1 MKKRKSLVAKFVAGF
16 IILGI
21 IICAVVTG
29 TGYVRYKSYIQQQ
42 YNKTAYQVV
51 EVFRD
56 YMSEEDIENYIR
68 LAEAYAAGEATDE
81 DVTILRHT
89 AAYRRQEK
97 LIYSLREKMGAND
110 IFMAYIDQDI
120 TNSYNGDRENWK
132 PLTYILDCYMQP
144 DLKYK
149 FGEQG
154 GFNPIYIE
162 EWQEMFRTGQPVDNY
177 FISESQF
184 GYNTCALY
192 PLTVDGKV
200 KGLLCV
206 EVPMTTLESA
216 LQEYLVYSIGGTVLC
231 VAFVL
236 AVYMAYLY
244 RKMVAPINLIAHEAG
259 SFLEN
264 NTEISERLGT
274 VSTGDEIQMLSD
286 AVLQMEIGIREYIAN
301 LTRVTAEKERI
312 GAELNVAKQI
322 QADMLPSIFPA
333 FPGRKEFDIFA
344 SMEPA
349 KEVGGDFYDFFLVDE
364 DHLAFL
370 IADVSGKG
378 VPAAL
383 FMVIAKTLLKN
394 HAQAGES
401 LSQVFEQVNNQLC
414 ENNKEGM
421 FVTAWMGLL
430 EISTGKLSYVNAGHN
445 PPLVKGSDG
454 VFCYVKC
461 RPGFVLAGME
471 DMIYQ
476 EEEILLEKDCSIY
489 LYTDGVTESINEKEE
504 LYGEDRLDIVLNKHK
519 EEEPEKILQAVKE
532 SMNEFVGDAEQFD
545 DITMLCLTYR
555 G

>member
-1 MKKRKSLVAKFVAGF
+1 MKKRKSLAAKFVAGF
-16 IILGI
+16 IMLGI
-21 IICAVVTG
+21 IICIVVTG

-68 LAEAYAAGEATDE
+68 LAEAYAAGEATDV

-132 PLTYILDCYMQP
+132 PLTYIFDCYMQP
-144 DLKYK
+144 DLKFK

-184 GYNTCALY
+184 GYNTSALY
-192 PLTVDGKV
+192 PLTVDGEV

-216 LQEYLVYSIGGTVLC
+216 LHEYLVYSIGGTVLC
-231 VAFVL
+231 IAIVL

-244 RKMVAPINLIAHEAG
+244 RKMVSPINLIAHEAG
-259 SFLEN
+259 NFLEN

-274 VSTGDEIQMLSD
+274 VSTGDEIQMLSE

-301 LTRVTAEKERI
+301 LTKVTAEKERI

-333 FPGRKEFDIFA
+333 FPERKEFDVFA

-349 KEVGGDFYDFFLVDE
+349 KEVGGDFYDFFLVD
-364 DHLAFL
+364 DNHLAFL

-383 FMVIAKTLLKN
+383 FMVITKTLLKN

-401 LSQVFEQVNNQLC
+401 LSEVFERVNNQLC
-414 ENNKEGM
+414 ENNQEGM

-430 EISTGKLSYVNAGHN
+430 EISTGKLTYVNAGHN
-445 PPLVKGSDG
+445 PPLVKGEDG
-454 VFCYVKC
+454 VFRYLQC

-471 DMIYQ
+471 DMMYQ
-476 EEEILLEKDCSIY
+476 EGEILLGKGDCIY

-504 LYGEDRLDIVLNKHK
+504 LYGEDRLDIVLNRHK
-519 EEEPEKILQAVKE
+519 DEEPEKILQAVKE
-532 SMNEFVGDAEQFD
+532 SMDEFVGGAEQFD

>member
-1 MKKRKSLVAKFVAGF
+1 MKKRKSLAAKFVAGF
-16 IILGI
+16 IMLGI
-21 IICAVVTG
+21 IICIVVTG

-56 YMSEEDIENYIR
+56 YMSEEDIENYVR
-68 LAEAYAAGEATDE
+68 LAEAYAAGEATDV

-132 PLTYILDCYMQP
+132 PLTYIFDCYMQP
-144 DLKYK
+144 DLKFK

-184 GYNTCALY
+184 GYNTSALY
-192 PLTVDGKV
+192 PLTVDGEV

-216 LQEYLVYSIGGTVLC
+216 LHEYLVYSIGGTVLC

-244 RKMVAPINLIAHEAG
+244 RKMVSPINLIAHEAG

-286 AVLQMEIGIREYIAN
+286 AVLQMEIGIKEYIAN

-333 FPGRKEFDIFA
+333 FPERREFDIFA

-383 FMVIAKTLLKN
+383 FMVITKTLLKN

-401 LSQVFEQVNNQLC
+401 LSEVFEKVNNQLC
-414 ENNKEGM
+414 ENNQEGM

-454 VFCYVKC
+454 VFRYLKC

-471 DMIYQ
+471 EMVYQ
-476 EEEILLEKDCSIY
+476 EGEIPFEKGDSIY

-504 LYGEDRLDIVLNKHK
+504 LYGEDRLDIVLNRHK
-519 EEEPEKILQAVKE
+519 DEEPEKILQAVKE
-532 SMNEFVGDAEQFD
+532 SMNEFVGSAEQFD

>member
-1 MKKRKSLVAKFVAGF
+1 MKKRKSLAAKFIVGFAIMGILICVA
-16 IILGI
+16 
-21 IICAVVTG
+21 VTG
-29 TGYVRYKSYIQQQ
+29 TGYFQYKEYIQAQ
-42 YNKTAYQVV
+42 YNETAYQVV
-51 EVFRD
+51 QVFRD
-56 YMSEEDIENYIR
+56 YMTDDEMEQYIH
-68 LAEAYAAGEATDE
+68 LAEKCAVGEATE
-81 DVTILRHT
+81 EEITVLRHT

-97 LIYSLREKMGAND
+97 LIYSLRERMGAND

-120 TNSYNGDRENWK
+120 TNSYNGDRESWK
-132 PLTYILDCYMQP
+132 PLTYIFDCYMQP
-144 DLKYK
+144 DLKFD

-184 GYNTCALY
+184 GYNTSALY

-200 KGLLCV
+200 KGLICV

-216 LQEYLVYSIGGTVLC
+216 LDEYVAYSVFGTILC
-231 VAFVL
+231 ILIVL
-236 AVYMAYLY
+236 ALYMIYAY
-244 RKMVAPINLIAHEAG
+244 RNIVAPINLIAHEAG

-264 NTEISERLGT
+264 NTEISQHLDT
-274 VSTGDEIQMLSD
+274 VSTGDEIQLLSQ
-286 AVLQMEIGIREYIAN
+286 AVLQMEVGIREYIAN

-333 FPGRKEFDIFA
+333 FPERKEFDVFA

-430 EISTGKLSYVNAGHN
+430 EISTGKLSCVNAGHN

-454 VFCYVKC
+454 VFRYVKC

-476 EEEILLEKDCSIY
+476 EEEILLEKNCSIY